1 MAWKDSNTLGQT
13 IQVHEKDATSGSA
26 IDFAVLQI
34 EYLLLVRQT
43 KLLEYNEWNDE
54 KRALVE

>member
-1 MAWKDSNTLGQT
+1 MAWKDSNTLGQI
-13 IQVHEKDATSGSA
+13 IQVHAKAATSDSAVGSA
-26 IDFAVLQI
+26 VLHV

-43 KLLEYNEWNDE
+43 ELLEYNEWNDE